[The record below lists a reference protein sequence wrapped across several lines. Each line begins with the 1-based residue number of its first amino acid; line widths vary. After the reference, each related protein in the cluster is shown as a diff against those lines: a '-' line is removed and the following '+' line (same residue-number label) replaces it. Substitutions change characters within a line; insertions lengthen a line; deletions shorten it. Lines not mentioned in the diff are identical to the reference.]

1 MNYSKEQLK
10 SIEKVKT
17 IFADYIANSKTLDL
31 LWSDKLGYILIT
43 GISKDMDAIVMD
55 PEIITDASRLCD
67 QLIYEIA
74 CDTLEALG
82 PLHDVHESSPF
93 EQQLIIDAC
102 LPYMKH
108 LPEHNSLIG
117 NLFIN
122 PGTIMRTSSRT

>member
-10 SIEKVKT
+10 SIEKVKN

-43 GISKDMDAIVMD
+43 GISKEMDAIVMD

-67 QLIYEIA
+67 QFLYEIA
-74 CDTLEALG
+74 CDTLESLG
-82 PLHDVHESSPF
+82 PLHDVHESSPL
-93 EQQLIIDAC
+93 EQQLILDAC
-102 LPYMKH
+102 LPYMKQ
-108 LPEHNSLIG
+108 LPEYSRLID

-122 PGTIMRTSSRT
+122 PDAI